1 MSVAVTD
8 SDSNL
13 RIDTRSKAGFK
24 SRIYGQMMTFNRIIT
39 GGITIII
46 GVLVYNQV
54 FDALPATTGAIDA
67 TAISNTV
74 ESAMLLA
81 PVALIVLV
89 SAVILG
95 YVSGF
100 GGGGGVRGQ

>member
-1 MSVAVTD
+1 MFVAGPACT
-8 SDSNL
+8 SNL
-13 RIDTRSKAGFK
+13 GTDNCQTTGTK

-100 GGGGGVRGQ
+100 GGGGPAR

>member
-1 MSVAVTD
+1 MSVAATD

-13 RIDTRSKAGFK
+13 RIDTRQKTGFK
-24 SRIYGQMMTFNRIIT
+24 SCIYGQMMTFNRIIT

-54 FDALPATTGAIDA
+54 FDALPSTTGAIDA
-67 TAISNTV
+67 TAISSTV

-100 GGGGGVRGQ
+100 GGGGPAR

>member
-1 MSVAVTD
+1 MPTQAFRSV
-8 SDSNL
+8 
-13 RIDTRSKAGFK
+13 
-24 SRIYGQMMTFNRIIT
+24 IT
-39 GGITIII
+39 AGITIII

-54 FDALPATTGAIDA
+54 FDALPSTTGAINA

-100 GGGGGVRGQ
+100 GGGGVRGQ

>member
-1 MSVAVTD
+1 MPTQAFRSV
-8 SDSNL
+8 
-13 RIDTRSKAGFK
+13 
-24 SRIYGQMMTFNRIIT
+24 IT
-39 GGITIII
+39 AGITIIV
-46 GVLVYNQV
+46 GVLVYNEV
-54 FDALPATTGAIDA
+54 FDALPEKDFVNNTGLINA
-67 TAISNTV
+67 TAINGTV